1 MKARPFPTSFGR
13 KSRPLIPYF
22 MTYSLLL
29 LVFLL
34 QSAFSQEV
42 SYRTIPAIA
51 YYPAEEQPVDA
62 YRQQQC
68 VLDLYVPENTTGFA
82 TLVWFH
88 GGGLTGG
95 HREIPEALKNKGIAV
110 AGVGYR
116 LSPQVSSPA
125 YIRDAAEAIAWV
137 FSNIAGYRGDTSLLF
152 LSGHSAGG
160 YLAAMT
166 GLDKRWLG
174 ERGIDANRIAGII
187 PFSAQTITHFTIRKE
202 KGIKETVPV
211 VDSLAPLFHVRADAP
226 PLLLITGD
234 RELELWGRYDENAYL
249 MRMMKVAGHKE
260 TRLLELQGYDH
271 GMTYPAFPLLL
282 DEIKRITSRSRVGNS
297 RQ

>member
-1 MKARPFPTSFGR
+1 M
-13 KSRPLIPYF
+13 PYVVNF
-22 MTYSLLL
+22 SLLL

-34 QSAFSQEV
+34 QPAFSQEV
-42 SYRTIPAIA
+42 TYRTIPAIA
-51 YYPAEEQPVDA
+51 YYPADEQPVDA
-62 YRQQQC
+62 YGQQQC
-68 VLDLYVPENTTGFA
+68 VLDLYVPENAAGFS

-95 HREIPEALKNKGIAV
+95 SREIPEALKNKGIAV

-125 YIRDAAEAIAWV
+125 YIRDAAAAIARV
-137 FSNIAGYRGDTSLLF
+137 FSNIAGYGGDTSLIF
-152 LSGHSAGG
+152 VSGHSAGG
-160 YLAAMT
+160 YLAAMA

-174 ERGIDANRIAGII
+174 EKGLDANRIAGLI
-187 PFSAQTITHFTIRKE
+187 PLSAQTITHFTIRRE
-202 KGIKETVPV
+202 RGIKETVPV

-234 RELELWGRYDENAYL
+234 RELELWGRYEENAYL
-249 MRMMKVAGHKE
+249 MRMMKVAGHTE

-271 GMTYPAFPLLL
+271 GMTNPAFPLLL
-282 DEIKRITSRSRVGNS
+282 EEIKRLATRKRSVNG